1 MIENPEVAREV
12 SELMLGINDRL
23 EQSVN
28 IVRANCSL
36 DEARTFGMAAGNI
49 INLIF
54 ERILDPLYLKHPA
67 LKPSGLD

>member
-28 IVRANCSL
+28 PDNS
-36 DEARTFGMAAGNI
+36 
-49 INLIF
+49 
-54 ERILDPLYLKHPA
+54 
-67 LKPSGLD
+67 